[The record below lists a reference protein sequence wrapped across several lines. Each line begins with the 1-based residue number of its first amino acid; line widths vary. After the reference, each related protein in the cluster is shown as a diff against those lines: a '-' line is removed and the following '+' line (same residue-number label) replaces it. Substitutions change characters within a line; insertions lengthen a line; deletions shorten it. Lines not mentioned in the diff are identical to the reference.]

1 MVGIEQLVLEHS
13 RTLYHAMMI
22 STGTRRLGAPRTLL
36 SQDPV
41 LLTSRPTTRLF
52 SSGPMCYEDSS
63 TPPTKTLNPRWLS
76 DLKTRLGKCIQ
87 FGMNDTQ
94 TTAAGLLLAEVT
106 RDWRSLLAGSD
117 GYLTH
122 PLRAGISS
130 VPIDWGDQDAMGHV
144 NNVQYVRFC
153 ETSRTNWTRK
163 IGDHYD
169 RPHKKQWDEM
179 LTNKSY
185 GLILKSIKVDYKFP
199 MEWPDKISAYHKIR
213 VMPKETD
220 SSMLLDVMIL
230 SEDKQRIAA
239 KAEEDVV
246 VYNYK
251 AGKKSTL
258 PDYMLTQF
266 KRQFEEQEVAKE
278 QNAQRVREILGQ
290 VRALEQET
298 WDREDAK
305 EDLGSAT

>member
-1 MVGIEQLVLEHS
+1 
-13 RTLYHAMMI
+13 MI
-22 STGTRRLGAPRTLL
+22 QNGMRGFNAPRALC
-36 SQDPV
+36 
-41 LLTSRPTTRLF
+41 SRPYHNLF
-52 SSGPMCYEDSS
+52 RPSIVRQFSHSSHHAQAPT
-63 TPPTKTLNPRWLS
+63 TPPTESLNPRWLS
-76 DLKTRLGKCIQ
+76 DLKTRLGKCIH
-87 FGMNDTQ
+87 FGMNEAQ
-94 TTAAGLLLAEVT
+94 TTTAGLLLAEVT
-106 RDWRSLLAGSD
+106 RDWRSLLAGSE

-130 VPIDWGDQDAMGHV
+130 VPINWGDQDTMGHV

-163 IGDHYD
+163 IGEHFD
-169 RPHKKQWDEM
+169 RSNKKLWDEM
-179 LTNKSY
+179 LTSKSY

-199 MEWPDKISAYHKIR
+199 MAWPDRISAYHKIR

-230 SEDKQRIAA
+230 SEAKQRIAA

-258 PDYMLTQF
+258 PDYMLKQF
-266 KRQFEEQEVAKE
+266 KRQFEEQEVAKY
-278 QNAQRVREILGQ
+278 QNGKRLREILGQ
-290 VRALEQET
+290 VTALEKET

-305 EDLGSAT
+305 EDLGGSA

>member
-1 MVGIEQLVLEHS
+1 M
-13 RTLYHAMMI
+13 
-22 STGTRRLGAPRTLL
+22 RRLGAERALCSPKSIQLN
-36 SQDPV
+36 V
-41 LLTSRPTTRLF
+41 RPTPRLF
-52 SSGPMCYEDSS
+52 SSSTSRHEAPT
-63 TPPTKTLNPRWLS
+63 TPPTEALNPRWLS

-87 FGMNDTQ
+87 FGMNDAQ

-106 RDWRSLLAGSD
+106 RDWRALLAGSE

-130 VPIDWGDQDAMGHV
+130 VPINWGDQDAMGHV

-163 IGDHYD
+163 IGDHFD

-199 MEWPDKISAYHKIR
+199 MEWPDRISAYHKIR

-220 SSMLLDVMIL
+220 SNMLLDVMIL
-230 SEDKQRIAA
+230 SEGKQRIAA

-266 KRQFEEQEVAKE
+266 RRQFEEQEVAKE
-278 QNAQRVREILGQ
+278 QSGKRLKEILGQ
-290 VRALEQET
+290 LETLEKAT

-305 EDLGSAT
+305 EDLGSAV

>member
-1 MVGIEQLVLEHS
+1 
-13 RTLYHAMMI
+13 MI
-22 STGTRRLGAPRTLL
+22 STGMRRFGAPRALGSPET
-36 SQDPV
+36 V
-41 LLTSRPTTRLF
+41 LFTSRLTPRLF
-52 SSGPMCYEDSS
+52 SSTASRHEDSS
-63 TPPTKTLNPRWLS
+63 TAPAKALNPRWLS
-76 DLKTRLGKCIQ
+76 DLKARLGKCIQ
-87 FGMNDTQ
+87 FGMNPEQ
-94 TTAAGLLLAEVT
+94 TTAAGVLLAEVT
-106 RDWRSLLAGSD
+106 RDWRSLLAGSE

-130 VPIDWGDQDAMGHV
+130 TPIDWGDQDAMGHV

-179 LTNKSY
+179 LTSKSY

-199 MEWPDKISAYHKIR
+199 MEWPDRISAYHKIR

-230 SEDKQRIAA
+230 SEGKQRIAA

-251 AGKKSTL
+251 EGKKSTL

-266 KRQFEEQEVAKE
+266 KRQYEEQEVAKE
-278 QNAQRVREILGQ
+278 QSAKRLRQILGQ